1 MAYTEFLNRT
11 GEILKCIVE
20 KISKD
25 KDKICRRLIVEYDK
39 ISVEKWAITISEMG
53 WNRN

>member
-1 MAYTEFLNRT
+1 MMAYTGFLNRT

-25 KDKICRRLIVEYDK
+25 KDNICRRLIVEYDK
-39 ISVEKWAITISEMG
+39 ISVGKMSYYNLG
-53 WNRN
+53 NGLK